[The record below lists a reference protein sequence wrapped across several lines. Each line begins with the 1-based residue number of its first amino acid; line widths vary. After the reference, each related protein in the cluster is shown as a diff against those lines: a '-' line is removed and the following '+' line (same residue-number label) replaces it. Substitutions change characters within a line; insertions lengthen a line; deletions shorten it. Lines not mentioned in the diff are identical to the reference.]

1 MNDNNE
7 ICIMILMIFLL
18 ICYIINLV
26 LSAIQLSNKG
36 GYGYDGILSMLDL
49 YPILFETNQYTCNK
63 YISDI
68 KYKKKFAKIKTIYVI
83 IYNSG
88 LIIYNS
94 IRLKPL
100 NKTCFIDIFFC
111 IIIFIGYICELV
123 LVSMCSDYYNKTEY
137 DSEIF
142 EKCNKIYRDFIIT

>member
-49 YPILFETNQYTCNK
+49 YPILLETNQYACNK

-83 IYNSG
+83 IYN
-88 LIIYNS
+88 
-94 IRLKPL
+94 
-100 NKTCFIDIFFC
+100 
-111 IIIFIGYICELV
+111 
-123 LVSMCSDYYNKTEY
+123 
-137 DSEIF
+137 
-142 EKCNKIYRDFIIT
+142 